1 MRKTAAKQKKS
12 SVKTVQSQ
20 ASYLHGYSDREQER
34 LYSQARFLEQTVYEK
49 VDFSDQREVIEIGC
63 GVGAQSKILLRRF
76 PHLHLNSVDLAD
88 VQLEKARQHLKTE
101 LDQGRV
107 GFQKA
112 NAEKLPFPE
121 NKFDGAFI
129 CWMLE
134 HVERPVE
141 ILKEAH
147 RVLKGG
153 GVIYCSEVLNQLFF
167 VDPYSPATLKYWFH
181 FNDHQWNLKGDPF
194 VGAKLGNYLADAGF
208 SEITLETKVHHYDS
222 RSPKK
227 RAEFIEDWTQLLES
241 GAPELIKAGRVSED
255 DVKKMAKEL
264 RTLKNEEDSVIYWG
278 WIQARAVA
286 T

>member
-1 MRKTAAKQKKS
+1 MPKTQAKKNKT
-12 SVKTVQSQ
+12 VKTVQSQ
-20 ASYLHGYSDREQER
+20 PGYLHGYSNREQER
-34 LYSQARFLEQTVYEK
+34 LYNQAQFLEQTVYEK
-49 VDFSDQREVIEIGC
+49 IDFSEQKKVIEIGC
-63 GVGAQSKILLRRF
+63 GVGAQTKILLRRY
-76 PHLHLNSVDLAD
+76 PHIHLSSVDLAE
-88 VQLEKARQHLKTE
+88 VQLEKARDHTRAE
-101 LDQGRV
+101 IRDGRV
-107 GFQKA
+107 SFVRA
-112 NAEKLPFPE
+112 NAEKLPFHE
-121 NKFDGAFI
+121 NSFDGAFI

-134 HVERPVE
+134 HVEKPVE

-194 VGAKLGNYLADAGF
+194 VGAKLGNYLSDAGF
-208 SEITLETKVHHYDS
+208 SEISLETKVHHYDS

-241 GAPELIKAGRVSED
+241 GAPELIRAGRVSEE

-264 RTLKNEEDSVIYWG
+264 RTLKHESDSVIYWG

>member
-1 MRKTAAKQKKS
+1 MRKPAVKK
-12 SVKTVQSQ
+12 KTSTQALQSQ
-20 ASYLHGYSDREQER
+20 PGYLHGYSDREQER
-34 LYSQARFLEQTVYEK
+34 LYSQASFLEQTVYEK
-49 VDFSDQREVIEIGC
+49 VDFSDQNQIIEIGC
-63 GVGAQSKILLRRF
+63 GVGAQTKILLRRF
-76 PHLHLNSVDLAD
+76 PHVQLNSVDISE
-88 VQLEKARQHLKTE
+88 VQLKKARAHVQTE
-101 LDQGRV
+101 AGLGRV
-107 GFQKA
+107 KFHQT
-112 NAEKLPFPE
+112 NAEKLPFKE
-121 NKFDGAFI
+121 NSFDGAFI

-134 HVERPVE
+134 HVENPVE

-194 VGAKLGNYLADAGF
+194 VGAKLGNYLSEAGF

-227 RAEFIEDWTQLLES
+227 RGEFIEDWTLLLES
-241 GAPELIKAGRVSED
+241 GAPELIRAGRVSED
-255 DVKKMAKEL
+255 DVKKMVKEL
-264 RTLKNEEDSVIYWG
+264 KTLKNEKDSVIYWG